1 VPTPPPTPP
10 YNTTRPTPAPAPRH
24 KSDATAPAVGAACG
38 LLILGAVVF
47 VDRRRRRR
55 WLLGGDAKPQKK
67 GGGSIGAGLFG
78 LFRFRAEPPH
88 DDRMFDVPL
97 LRAAPAAGGV
107 GVVSIAAAPA
117 RRGPQVF
124 VPAEMEAAT
133 DGFGEA
139 SLLDEGT
146 FGAVFRGVLA
156 SGRAV
161 AIKVLKPEAAA
172 NLAKGEMLGEFEGA
186 GGFRKEL
193 EVLSRYRHKNIVRL
207 LGFSLSAELSGRSDE
222 LSGWSQASSI
232 AVSGLAAKLPKQC
245 LVFELMG
252 GGSLSKRLRGRSAAL
267 RRAKAA
273 ATRAAKK
280 AAKKEVGALPEPLTA
295 QERFDIASDVAR
307 GLEYLHI
314 DADPP
319 IIHQDVKSDNIL
331 LSLEGGRLVA
341 KVADFGA
348 ARIAPTL
355 LKKHKQHG
363 THHSTSHI
371 VGTGPYMPMEYIQ
384 MGHVSEKVI
393 CRSHACCSTVL
404 HANSCTRTPR
414 VSLTPPPSCP
424 LRVSHACTLLCP
436 ESQDGHVCLRRR
448 ALRAPHGGAAR
459 ELRPWRSAVFENDWA
474 AR

>member
-1 VPTPPPTPP
+1 M
-10 YNTTRPTPAPAPRH
+10 
-24 KSDATAPAVGAACG
+24 
-38 LLILGAVVF
+38 LILGAVVF

-55 WLLGGDAKPQKK
+55 WLLGGDTKPQKK
-67 GGGSIGAGLFG
+67 GGGSTGAGLFG
-78 LFRFRAEPPH
+78 LFRSRSKPPH
-88 DDRMFDVPL
+88 DDRLFDVPL

-107 GVVSIAAAPA
+107 SVVSIESDSAWGTVPSAVPATAAAAAGGAGFAAAPA

-124 VPAEMEAAT
+124 VPVEMEAAT
-133 DGFGEA
+133 EGFGEA

-146 FGAVFRGVLA
+146 YGAVFRGVLA

-186 GGFRKEL
+186 GSFLKEL

-252 GGSLSKRLRGRSAAL
+252 GGSLSKRLRGRRAAL

-280 AAKKEVGALPEPLTA
+280 AAKKEVSALPEPLTA

-314 DADPP
+314 DANPP

-348 ARIAPTL
+348 ARFAPTL

-363 THHSTSHI
+363 THHSTYNI

-393 CRSHACCSTVL
+393 CRSHMCC
-404 HANSCTRTPR
+404 SCTRIPR

-424 LRVSHACTLLCP
+424 LRVSHACTRLCP
-436 ESQDGHVCLRRR
+436 ELQDGHVCLWRR

-459 ELRPWRSAVFENDWA
+459 ELRPWRSAVGENDGA